1 MKTSLKDVNNS
12 EEDDDDDDD
21 DDEDGITDM
30 NKTGMTQ
37 RTKGG

>member
-1 MKTSLKDVNNS
+1 MAETMKTSLKDVNNS

-30 NKTGMTQ
+30 NKTGMT
-37 RTKGG
+37 